1 MSNSLKAHQ
10 TTTGAGLKNMTGC
23 ATARYLG
30 WYCDSLDK
38 PIERPN
44 LNTGIIL
51 DDELTRM
58 LEEDRRSDEM
68 TRHRKK
74 RDQIKT
80 FMDEIEKY
88 KSVTGG
94 GRGKGK

>member
-1 MSNSLKAHQ
+1 MSNSLKPHQ
-10 TTTGAGLKNMTGC
+10 TTSGAGLPDRIGC
-23 ATARYLG
+23 TTARYLG
-30 WYCDSLDK
+30 WYCDTLDK
-38 PIERPN
+38 PHERST
-44 LNTGIIL
+44 LNTGVIL

-58 LEEDRRSDEM
+58 LEEDRQSHDM

-74 RDQIKT
+74 KDQLKT